1 MHLVLEH
8 CAGGELAHA
17 LGARHYSERTAASY
31 MRAVLRTLAQ
41 CHAAGILH
49 RDVKPGNF
57 MLLSDDARAP
67 LKAVD
72 FGLAAFFDPADPK
85 PREDLGLEGTPWY
98 MAPEV
103 LSSRVGPEADL
114 WAAGVMAC
122 QLLTGRFP
130 FDDRAGYGTGGP
142 VLSRVWRS
150 ILTDKLRTDGPAWEG
165 ETEEEEEEEFFFLFR
180 EGEKREKRERKGTT
194 RNERE
199 RERERERKGTT
210 RSERERKKKKNNN
223 STRSLSL
230 LPFRPPP
237 PFSSPFTPSRV
248 GVSDDAKAFV
258 RSLLDRDPA
267 RRPSALEAL
276 RHPWLV
282 GGNSTE
288 RQAGRQ
294 LSLAVVQRVQ
304 RYASASAF
312 RRSVLEMIAAELLAD
327 DWNLVIFPEGGRSPD
342 GWAQEFRGGAA
353 YLASRTGRPVV
364 PFHLHGTRHIL
375 PKGGGRISRTRT
387 TVTFG
392 TPLWPAEGED
402 ARQFAVRIESAVA
415 TMANE
420 STTDWWTARKAAARG
435 ETPSLQ
441 GPDVAPW
448 RRSWALEPAPDRAVD
463 LDAEGNDWP
472 RKKR

>member
-199 RERERERKGTT
+199 REREREEKERG
-210 RSERERKKKKNNN
+210 RRGARERERRRK
-223 STRSLSL
+223 TITQHAHSLFFL
-230 LPFRPPP
+230 FDPPP
-237 PFSSPFTPSRV
+237 LFLPPS
-248 GVSDDAKAFV
+248 
-258 RSLLDRDPA
+258 
-267 RRPSALEAL
+267 
-276 RHPWLV
+276 HPH
-282 GGNSTE
+282 
-288 RQAGRQ
+288 A
-294 LSLAVVQRVQ
+294 
-304 RYASASAF
+304 
-312 RRSVLEMIAAELLAD
+312 
-327 DWNLVIFPEGGRSPD
+327 
-342 GWAQEFRGGAA
+342 
-353 YLASRTGRPVV
+353 
-364 PFHLHGTRHIL
+364 
-375 PKGGGRISRTRT
+375 
-387 TVTFG
+387 
-392 TPLWPAEGED
+392 
-402 ARQFAVRIESAVA
+402 
-415 TMANE
+415 
-420 STTDWWTARKAAARG
+420 
-435 ETPSLQ
+435 
-441 GPDVAPW
+441 
-448 RRSWALEPAPDRAVD
+448 
-463 LDAEGNDWP
+463 
-472 RKKR
+472 